1 MTKQEEF
8 FKSKSFAVVGA
19 TSKKEKFGY
28 LVFKRLLNL
37 GKPVYPIH
45 PQEKE
50 IEGVKVYKTL
60 SELPEVP
67 EAVDIIVPSS
77 VTEKIVRE
85 CKELGIKKVWMQPG
99 AESPDAIKF
108 CEDNGISVVYHDC
121 VLKHPNYD

>member
-1 MTKQEEF
+1 MDKVESF

-19 TSKKEKFGY
+19 TSKTHKFGY
-28 LVFKRLLNL
+28 LVFKRLKSL
-37 GKPVYPIH
+37 GKSIYPIH

-50 IEGVKVYKTL
+50 IDGIKAYKSL

-67 EAVDIIVPSS
+67 EAVDIIVPPS
-77 VTEKIVRE
+77 VTEKVVRQ

-108 CEDNGISVVYHDC
+108 CEENGIDVIYNDC
-121 VLKHPNYD
+121 VLKHPNY